1 MLEVVADLI
10 ESDLAAAPPKRERRC
25 LQLGRDAHGEP
36 FALPASGVSLV
47 VAGRNATGKAEMV
60 AGIIGR
66 ICTLGYQ
73 FCVLDTRGRYL
84 GLTPAVVLGGA
95 DHPPETMEV
104 LTALEKPEI
113 NAVVALGSLSPARRV
128 AFIADLLRRLAAL
141 QGKTGRPHW
150 IIADDVGEAYAG
162 PRREPPARVPAGSMI
177 HVSAD
182 ARHLPAALLAA
193 ATAVLATGG
202 GAGEELEALAH
213 AMGVSSP
220 PEPVRDPDPDE
231 ALAWIRHSG
240 AAPALI
246 ALPAADRARDRERAD
261 VGRLLRRA

>member
-1 MLEVVADLI
+1 
-10 ESDLAAAPPKRERRC
+10 
-25 LQLGRDAHGEP
+25 
-36 FALPASGVSLV
+36 
-47 VAGRNATGKAEMV
+47 MV

-150 IIADDVGEAYAG
+150 IIVDDAVEAHAAASL
-162 PRREPPARVPAGSMI
+162 EKQAALPPADNMI
-177 HVSAD
+177 HVSAE
-182 ARHLPAALLAA
+182 AAHLPAGLLAA
-193 ATAVLATGG
+193 ATAILVTGSG
-202 GAGEELEALAH
+202 TAAELEAIAR
-213 AMGVSSP
+213 AMGEAAP
-220 PEPVRDPDPDE
+220 PEPLRDPRAGE
-231 ALAWIRHSG
+231 AIAWSHRSR
-240 AAPALI
+240 AAPALLS
-246 ALPAADRARDRERAD
+246 LPSVDRAKDRERAD